1 VGEGGDAPAPGAPA
15 AQAGMGE
22 HLSSFLAD
30 LSKFAL
36 HTRLKA
42 RARRPACMR
51 RALGARERWCLAS
64 ESV

>member
-1 VGEGGDAPAPGAPA
+1 V
-15 AQAGMGE
+15 QAGMGE

-42 RARRPACMR
+42 RAHAAPSACAAR
-51 RALGARERWCLAS
+51 LARACSGAWRFEHGNDVCMPQRL
-64 ESV
+64 